1 MTQETPTENSTVR
14 IPTAL
19 AVGELAEILNI
30 SAIDIIKEL
39 MKNGVMANVN
49 QVIDFDTAA
58 IVATDLGFELE
69 EETDEINSSESSSKE
84 QLTAQNTSLRILEKE
99 NTNSLPRPP
108 VVTVLGHVDHGKT
121 TLLDRI
127 RLTNVV
133 DAEAGGITQHIGAY
147 QTQTND
153 GRTITFI
160 DTPGHEAFTEMRARG
175 AQITDVAII
184 VVAADDGLMPQTREA
199 IDHVKAAAVPMVIAI
214 NKVDVENADVAR
226 TKAQLPEVD
235 LIPEE
240 FGGEQVVVEISA
252 LDGTGIE
259 ELLESVLLVS
269 DLEEPKANPNKPA
282 IGVILEA
289 SNDRHK
295 GPIATVLVQTGTLH
309 QGDAI
314 ISGLSSGRIRTM
326 SDYSGNRI
334 ENAGPSTPI
343 EITGLNSVPPA
354 GERFE
359 VRDSEKLAKREAID
373 RQRDFEA
380 GNTGRETV
388 TLDSLFGEIHQ
399 GNIENMHIILKVDVH
414 GSLEPLVQTLEDL
427 NEENIAPRVIHASVG
442 SVNES
447 DVQLAVASQG
457 IIIGFNVQIE
467 NGAHLLAE
475 QEKVEIREYSIIYD
489 IVQDITQAVQGLL
502 DPIFEEEQDAS
513 VEVRQVFRKGRRN
526 AIAGSYVRDGS
537 ITRSSKARVLRD
549 GNVVYE
555 GDILSLKRFEDDV
568 REVNTG
574 QECGIQVDGFNEFE
588 EGDEIIIYHLKQI
601 R

>member
-1 MTQETPTENSTVR
+1 MAQETPTENSTVR

-69 EETDEINSSESSSKE
+69 EETEAIDYSEASSAE
-84 QLTAQNTSLRILEKE
+84 QLTTRSTSLRIIDQD
-99 NTNSLPRPP
+99 NINSPTRPP
-108 VVTVLGHVDHGKT
+108 IVTILGHVDHGKT
-121 TLLDRI
+121 TLLDQI
-127 RLTNVV
+127 RRTNIVEG
-133 DAEAGGITQHIGAY
+133 EAGGITQHIGAY
-147 QTQTND
+147 QTQTSD
-153 GRTITFI
+153 GRLITFI

-175 AQITDVAII
+175 AQLTDVAII

-214 NKVDVENADVAR
+214 NKVDVENADVPR
-226 TKAQLPEVD
+226 TKAQLPEVG
-235 LIPEE
+235 LVPEE
-240 FGGEQVVVEISA
+240 FGGDQVVVEISA
-252 LDGTGIE
+252 LAGTGIE
-259 ELLESVLLVS
+259 ELLENVLLVS
-269 DLEEPKANPNKPA
+269 DLDEPKADPNQPA

-289 SNDRHK
+289 SNNRHK
-295 GPIATVLVQTGTLH
+295 GPVATVLVQAGTLH

-314 ISGLSSGRIRTM
+314 ISGLSSGRIRAM

-334 ENAGPSTPI
+334 ENAGPSTPV

-359 VRDSEKLAKREAID
+359 IRGSEKLAKREATD
-373 RQRDFEA
+373 RRRDFEA

-414 GSLEPLVQTLEDL
+414 GSLEPLVQTLEEL
-427 NEENIAPRVIHASVG
+427 NEENINPRVIHASVG

-457 IIIGFNVQIE
+457 IIISFNVQIE
-467 NGAHLLAE
+467 NGARLLAE
-475 QEKVEIREYSIIYD
+475 QEKIEIREYSIIYD
-489 IVQDITQAVQGLL
+489 IVQDINKAVQGLL

-537 ITRSSKARVLRD
+537 ISRSSKARVMRE
-549 GNVVYE
+549 GNIVHE
-555 GDILSLKRFEDDV
+555 GNIVSLKRFEDDV

-574 QECGIQVDGFNEFE
+574 QECGIQIDGFSEFQ
-588 EGDEIIIYHLKQI
+588 EGDEIIFYHLKQI